1 MLTLEHPA
9 VATTFPVFVSCTVL
23 IMASLVNQGMA
34 GLGGAVYT
42 PSQRQQVAS
51 MVKVAKVTQAEGDQ
65 STMTPAQKL
74 QNAAYAQGVMHAI
87 NAIVSSAVIAAA
99 SGVTDGVNMER
110 ELRKICKR
118 VRKGIDSADA
128 SKVQTTHSTASV
140 MFEPVVRTQ
149 QRR

>member
-1 MLTLEHPA
+1 MLTLHHPA
-9 VATTFPVFVSCTVL
+9 VATTFPIIVSCTVL
-23 IMASLVNQGMA
+23 IISSLVNQGMA

-42 PSQRQQVAS
+42 SSQRQQVAS
-51 MVKVAKVTQAEGDQ
+51 MVKVAKVTQAESDQ
-65 STMTPAQKL
+65 STMTPVQKL

-118 VRKGIDSADA
+118 VRKDIDSADA
-128 SKVQTTHSTASV
+128 SKVHTKHSAVSR
-140 MFEPVVRTQ
+140 MFEPVVRMQ
-149 QRR
+149 PRR